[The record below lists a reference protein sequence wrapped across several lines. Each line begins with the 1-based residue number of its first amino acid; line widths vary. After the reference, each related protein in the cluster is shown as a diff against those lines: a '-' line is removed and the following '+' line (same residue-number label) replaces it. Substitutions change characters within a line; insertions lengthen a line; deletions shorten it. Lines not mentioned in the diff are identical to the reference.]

1 MPEIPLAGVTLASAP
16 RALRQ
21 IPAPLPRSRGA
32 LRTRP
37 IPDPRYDPFRRRRGR
52 YLAERCEPNLGLAL
66 GQLAVR
72 MLGNSQ
78 IPPRTNVILIC
89 LFRTRKKPIFCW
101 MKSLN

>member
-1 MPEIPLAGVTLASAP
+1 MSQTAARGLARASDDFA
-16 RALRQ
+16 RQ
-21 IPAPLPRSRGA
+21 G
-32 LRTRP
+32 
-37 IPDPRYDPFRRRRGR
+37 
-52 YLAERCEPNLGLAL
+52 LAERCEPNLGLAL